1 MMMTSLTT
9 ITPFE
14 SPFQSRN
21 PSTTNLN
28 TISTNTSEISFINIT
43 PDEIINS
50 INYCNDSDDGSIHKL
65 KSNDL
70 EIKLVEPIVFFRDVP
85 EEAVGSILRG
95 ELILHLNKPTKI
107 KKLEMKFVGTTKVL
121 WSGDK
126 KTVIEEREV
135 FSHNWKFITANKSPP
150 TSSTSS
156 LNSPSFNKFN
166 FLKFNKK
173 FHSDSSNNDNNSN
186 LLQIGVYT
194 YPFELY
200 LPGHLPET
208 LNTDL
213 GSVNY
218 FLTAKAIRS
227 GLKSNLRIKQNIE
240 ILRTIPDHINSQ
252 GIGFARDFND
262 LLSYEISLPKKAFPL
277 GQSIPIDMKI
287 CPNVKKLK
295 VKGVKIQIIE
305 KTTCTSKG
313 QNFTNTRIPV
323 TQELPYFG
331 KETLL
336 EDQEDGDVGNVTY
349 QQIMD
354 VNLPVCSE
362 PVHYSC
368 STSLINVSHDLKFS
382 FAITLPQ
389 DPPKNAELKLNIP
402 ITLLSCKAIGDFIAL
417 PNYEDNDFYCP
428 CNPAYQRT
436 ATIAYEASIS
446 GDL

>member
-50 INYCNDSDDGSIHKL
+50 INYCNDSDDGSIHKS

-85 EEAVGSILRG
+85 EEA
-95 ELILHLNKPTKI
+95 
-107 KKLEMKFVGTTKVL
+107 
-121 WSGDK
+121 
-126 KTVIEEREV
+126 REV

-156 LNSPSFNKFN
+156 LNSPSLNKFN

-173 FHSDSSNNDNNSN
+173 FHGDSSNDNN
-186 LLQIGVYT
+186 
-194 YPFELY
+194 
-200 LPGHLPET
+200 
-208 LNTDL
+208 
-213 GSVNY
+213 
-218 FLTAKAIRS
+218 K
-227 GLKSNLRIKQNIE
+227 
-240 ILRTIPDHINSQ
+240 
-252 GIGFARDFND
+252 
-262 LLSYEISLPKKAFPL
+262 
-277 GQSIPIDMKI
+277 
-287 CPNVKKLK
+287 
-295 VKGVKIQIIE
+295 
-305 KTTCTSKG
+305 
-313 QNFTNTRIPV
+313 
-323 TQELPYFG
+323 LPYFG

-362 PVHYSC
+362 PLQAYAMVTMLGLENGHH
-368 STSLINVSHDLKFS
+368 L
-382 FAITLPQ
+382 
-389 DPPKNAELKLNIP
+389 LNEPWIP
-402 ITLLSCKAIGDFIAL
+402 ILLIFSRARIADPVMPLIPMFLVRMNHLRMTMPPNPSLTISFL
-417 PNYEDNDFYCP
+417 PWIRIIYNWTYQYLFGRMELNWRRQIEPYTFSTQNENGEDDNNNNVQQQYDQDMSDRLDRNNAGRKIVGALFLP
-428 CNPAYQRT
+428 C
-436 ATIAYEASIS
+436 
-446 GDL
+446 

>member
-50 INYCNDSDDGSIHKL
+50 INYCNDSDDGSIHKS

-85 EEAVGSILRG
+85 EEA
-95 ELILHLNKPTKI
+95 
-107 KKLEMKFVGTTKVL
+107 
-121 WSGDK
+121 
-126 KTVIEEREV
+126 REV

-156 LNSPSFNKFN
+156 LNSPSLNKFN

-173 FHSDSSNNDNNSN
+173 FHGDSSNDNN
-186 LLQIGVYT
+186 
-194 YPFELY
+194 
-200 LPGHLPET
+200 
-208 LNTDL
+208 
-213 GSVNY
+213 
-218 FLTAKAIRS
+218 K
-227 GLKSNLRIKQNIE
+227 
-240 ILRTIPDHINSQ
+240 
-252 GIGFARDFND
+252 
-262 LLSYEISLPKKAFPL
+262 
-277 GQSIPIDMKI
+277 
-287 CPNVKKLK
+287 
-295 VKGVKIQIIE
+295 
-305 KTTCTSKG
+305 
-313 QNFTNTRIPV
+313 
-323 TQELPYFG
+323 
-331 KETLL
+331 TLL

-402 ITLLSCKAIGDFIAL
+402 ITLLSCKAIDDFIAL

-436 ATIAYEASIS
+436 ATIALNASIS